1 MMTPAKRTDV
11 PTYVELIFPTLKAVA
26 DLGGS
31 AQGREITSQVLD
43 DIGATDEQVAI
54 TYDNRPKSVLIDRL
68 EWARSYAKLGGA
80 LDSPQ
85 RGLYVLSTFGKEVL
99 SLPEPA
105 EAVREMDRQVRA
117 NRARIRTGS
126 DQVAPPIE
134 DEIEAEDTGWTE
146 VLLDRLH
153 RLSPEGFEEFVMYV
167 LRTRMT
173 WS

>member
-126 DQVAPPIE
+126 DQVAPPI
-134 DEIEAEDTGWTE
+134 
-146 VLLDRLH
+146 
-153 RLSPEGFEEFVMYV
+153 
-167 LRTRMT
+167 
-173 WS
+173 